1 MLKNGDLTS
10 KDFADRFTELAL
22 QYDCDKVIDHDY
34 ARFYAEIFVPIN
46 ADQPRLLEIGVG
58 GYADPLAGGAS
69 LHMWHH
75 LLPEWSIVAID
86 VTRKK
91 LSWPDHVTF
100 ICADQSN
107 PDHLDHIGKKYG
119 PFDVIID
126 DGSHVN
132 KHVRASL
139 WGLFPYLKE
148 GGTYVIEDVQT
159 SYLGAYGGSLS
170 RDADTTA
177 NLARDL
183 FDFVNA
189 AELPSD
195 FPIPAAFRHSVEEV
209 RFQHNVVSVRKKTAN
224 RISNLQL
231 EGVEKMLMQ
240 ANEILADRHEVGRW
254 LRLARYLSKLKR
266 FDEARQC
273 LRAGQQQFPDSI
285 QIKRALATLEVTQ
298 NKNVSEKSRSNGP
311 AGDPQKPI
319 AFGRL

>member
-1 MLKNGDLTS
+1 MPKNGELTGE
-10 KDFADRFTELAL
+10 DFVNHFDELAL
-22 QYDCDKVIDHDY
+22 KYDCDKAIDHDY
-34 ARFYAEIFVPIN
+34 ARFYAEIFAPIN
-46 ADQPRLLEIGVG
+46 NDGPRLLEIGVG

-69 LHMWHH
+69 VHMWHH
-75 LLPEWSIVAID
+75 LLPGWSIVAID
-86 VTRKK
+86 ITRKE

-100 ICADQSN
+100 VCADQSN
-107 PDHLDHIGKKYG
+107 PDQLDHIGKKYG

-132 KHVRASL
+132 QHVRASL
-139 WGLFPYLKE
+139 LGLFPYLKE

-209 RFQHNVVSVRKKTAN
+209 RFRHNVVGIRKKTAN
-224 RISNLQL
+224 RISNLKS
-231 EGVEKMLMQ
+231 EDVEKMLMQ
-240 ANEILADRHEVGRW
+240 ANEILADRHEAGRW
-254 LRLARYLSKLKR
+254 LRPARYLSRLKR
-266 FDEARQC
+266 FEEAKQC
-273 LRAGQQQFPDSI
+273 LRAGQKQFPDST
-285 QIKRALATLEVTQ
+285 QIERALAALEATQ
-298 NKNVSEKSRSNGP
+298 NNDITEKKPKKRSGS
-311 AGDPQKPI
+311 
-319 AFGRL
+319 